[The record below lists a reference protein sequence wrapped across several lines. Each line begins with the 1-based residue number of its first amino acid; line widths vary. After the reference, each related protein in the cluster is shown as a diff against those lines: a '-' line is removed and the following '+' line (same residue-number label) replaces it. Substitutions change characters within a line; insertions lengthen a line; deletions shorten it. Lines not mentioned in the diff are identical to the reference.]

1 MSAWR
6 WSLQSFL
13 LATPVTASQ
22 WLWRTGPGP
31 VPMGPDS
38 NPESPWPGCDLW
50 SVSYPMGFLQ
60 WLGRLYITTQQSLV
74 SPETL
79 QIWQNLNHPD
89 LWGDLTSRKKKTRLQ
104 TLPRGLSTCERF
116 PRNDVNTVPLADPF
130 RRAGVQHQ
138 DRTGDHFSALVPKF
152 KHRMYS

>member
-31 VPMGPDS
+31 VPMGLDS
-38 NPESPWPGCDLW
+38 NPKSPWPGCDLW
-50 SVSYPMGFLQ
+50 SVSYPTGFLQ
-60 WLGRLYITTQQSLV
+60 WLGWLYITTQQSLV

-79 QIWQNLNHPD
+79 QIWQNLNHPY
-89 LWGDLTSRKKKTRLQ
+89 LWGDLTSSKKKARLQ
-104 TLPRGLSTCERF
+104 TLLRGLITYERF
-116 PRNDVNTVPLADPF
+116 PHNDVNTVPLADPF
-130 RRAGVQHQ
+130 RRACVQHK